1 MRAHSKDDGFSL
13 VEVIIA
19 MFVLMVLALA
29 VLPLMIGATR
39 LSVDNKDLAA
49 ANAFASAQLAAIRE
63 DFPIGATATTSCA
76 ALQTRK
82 IPLASAA
89 EDPAGTGMAATVDV
103 LDACPAAAADYPAS
117 IRVTVTVRDRSSD
130 VLVTLP
136 TRIRVSAS

>member
-1 MRAHSKDDGFSL
+1 MSARSSDDGFSL
-13 VEVIIA
+13 VEVVIA

-49 ANAFASAQLAAIRE
+49 ANAFASSQLAAIRE

-82 IPLASAA
+82 VPLASAVS
-89 EDPAGTGMAATVDV
+89 DPAGTGMAATVDV
-103 LDACPAAAADYPAS
+103 LDACPTSTTEYPTS
-117 IRVTVTVRDRSSD
+117 IRVTVTVRDSSSD